1 VGHRVPAKLQG
12 SAERFPRRDR
22 SISSKSS
29 SFIFVLPNI
38 IIESMVETSAVPASQ
53 SPGSGTKPS
62 GGGRQR
68 IISSCLTCR
77 RRKVRCDHIHP
88 VCGSCTRGSHVCTW
102 TDQVPTTTSA
112 GRISKP
118 GVPNYG
124 KIAKGSD
131 VQARLDRLEYLLERA
146 VAGQGAKPTSSMRS
160 SADFERKEAE
170 ALTPSSDSQTSHG
183 GGIASDN
190 GDGTLL
196 LNGGQAQFVSSLH
209 FALLADE
216 VSDDLDIPFPPRKVQ
231 RLHPHIEKQ
240 PYIDS
245 LSTYNY

>member
-1 VGHRVPAKLQG
+1 
-12 SAERFPRRDR
+12 
-22 SISSKSS
+22 
-29 SFIFVLPNI
+29 
-38 IIESMVETSAVPASQ
+38 MVEPSAGAPSH
-53 SPGSGTKPS
+53 SPVSGTKPGG

-77 RRKVRCDHIHP
+77 RRKVRCDHVHP

-112 GRISKP
+112 GRVSKT
-118 GVPNYG
+118 GAPNNG

-146 VAGQGAKPTSSMRS
+146 VAGQGPNPVPSVRS
-160 SADFERKEAE
+160 SADIERKESE
-170 ALTPSSDSQTSHG
+170 ALTPSSNSQTSHG
-183 GGIASDN
+183 GGIASDD

-216 VSDDLDIPFPPRKVQ
+216 VSALLQISSLYPRS
-231 RLHPHIEKQ
+231 RISYEHPSTCLHTK
-240 PYIDS
+240 S
-245 LSTYNY
+245 LCCREWD